1 MYINFLG
8 GVNVN
13 DWNKEDFG
21 IRLKKLREERG
32 LSMMAFGAAIGTSAS
47 RIKDWEKGKNAPS
60 AAWVAK
66 ISERFN
72 VSTDE
77 LILGNT
83 KTSKPFKST
92 GSANVDMLY
101 DKLRENVISDVGTQ
115 EQEQPSNTDELYAEL
130 DAIHKETYR
139 SGKGRK
145 RAEIEMLAIMTE
157 LPKKEVLELLELARL
172 KKRWL

>member
-1 MYINFLG
+1 
-8 GVNVN
+8 
-13 DWNKEDFG
+13 
-21 IRLKKLREERG
+21 
-32 LSMMAFGAAIGTSAS
+32 MMAFGAAIGTSAS

-101 DKLRENVISDVGTQ
+101 DKLRENVISDIETH
-115 EQEQPSNTDELYAEL
+115 EQEQMSTQTNCMQNLMLY
-130 DAIHKETYR
+130 T
-139 SGKGRK
+139 
-145 RAEIEMLAIMTE
+145 
-157 LPKKEVLELLELARL
+157 
-172 KKRWL
+172 KKRIEAEKAENVQKSKCLRY

>member
-1 MYINFLG
+1 M
-8 GVNVN
+8 N

-77 LILGNT
+77 LILGNS

-101 DKLRENVISDVGTQ
+101 DKLRENVISDIEMH
-115 EQEQPSNTDELYAEL
+115 EQEQILHSDELYAEL

>member
-1 MYINFLG
+1 
-8 GVNVN
+8 VN

-72 VSTDE
+72 ISTDE
-77 LILGNT
+77 LILGNS

-92 GSANVDMLY
+92 GSANIDVLY
-101 DKLRENVISDVGTQ
+101 DKLRENVINDIETQ
-115 EQEQPSNTDELYAEL
+115 EQGSHTDELYAEL
-130 DAIHKETYR
+130 DAINKETYR

-145 RAEIEMLAIMTE
+145 RAEIEMLAILTE

>member
-1 MYINFLG
+1 M
-8 GVNVN
+8 N

-72 VSTDE
+72 VTTDE
-77 LILGNT
+77 LILGNS

-101 DKLRENVISDVGTQ
+101 DKLRENVISDIETQ
-115 EQEQPSNTDELYAEL
+115 EQTSRTDELYAEL

-145 RAEIEMLAIMTE
+145 RAEIEMLAILTE

>member
-1 MYINFLG
+1 
-8 GVNVN
+8 VN

-21 IRLKKLREERG
+21 VRLKTLREQRG

-60 AAWVAK
+60 AAWIAK

-83 KTSKPFKST
+83 KTSKPFKGSSST
-92 GSANVDMLY
+92 NVDMLY
-101 DKLRENVISDVGTQ
+101 DKLRENITSDSETEEEVEEVEAKTNQ
-115 EQEQPSNTDELYAEL
+115 DAELYAEL
-130 DAIHKETYR
+130 DALHKESYR
-139 SGKGRK
+139 SGKGRR
-145 RAEIEMLAIMTE
+145 RAELEMLAILTE
-157 LPKKEVLELLELARL
+157 LPKKEVLELLELAKF

>member
-1 MYINFLG
+1 M
-8 GVNVN
+8 N

-21 IRLKKLREERG
+21 VRLKKLREERG
-32 LSMMAFGAAIGTSAS
+32 LSMMAFGTAIGTSAS

-83 KTSKPFKST
+83 KTSKPFKSS

-101 DKLRENVISDVGTQ
+101 DKLRENVISDIETQ
-115 EQEQPSNTDELYAEL
+115 EQEQDKS
-130 DAIHKETYR
+130 YR
-139 SGKGRK
+139 RTVC
-145 RAEIEMLAIMTE
+145 RT
-157 LPKKEVLELLELARL
+157 
-172 KKRWL
+172 

>member
-1 MYINFLG
+1 
-8 GVNVN
+8 VN

-21 IRLKKLREERG
+21 VRLKTLREQRG
-32 LSMMAFGAAIGTSAS
+32 LSMMAFGTAIGTSAS

-60 AAWVAK
+60 AAWIAK

-83 KTSKPFKST
+83 KTSKPFKGSSST
-92 GSANVDMLY
+92 NVDMLY
-101 DKLRENVISDVGTQ
+101 DKLRENITNDSELEEEEEVETKTSHD
-115 EQEQPSNTDELYAEL
+115 EELYAEL
-130 DAIHKETYR
+130 DALHKESYR
-139 SGKGRK
+139 SGKGRR
-145 RAEIEMLAIMTE
+145 RAELEMLAILTE
-157 LPKKEVLELLELARL
+157 LPKKEVLELLELAKF

>member
-1 MYINFLG
+1 M
-8 GVNVN
+8 N

-77 LILGNT
+77 LILGNS

-101 DKLRENVISDVGTQ
+101 DKLRENVISDIETQ
-115 EQEQPSNTDELYAEL
+115 EQASHADELYAEL

-145 RAEIEMLAIMTE
+145 RAEIEMLAILTV